1 MDPYEVLGVSR
12 DADMEEIKKAYR
24 KLSRKYH
31 PDANINNP
39 NKAQAE
45 EKFKQVQRAYQMIV
59 DEKEHGGSS
68 TSSSSY
74 SGQNTNSYG
83 GGYSNAGNQYGGG
96 YGNSNG
102 GYDYDPFES
111 FFGFGGYRQQR
122 DTTSDYGGDQL
133 LQAASRYINAGHFNE
148 ALNVLNGMDVKTAD
162 WYYLSACA
170 NAGLG
175 NNVTAKQH
183 AQTALNMD
191 PDNPQYR
198 NLVAN
203 LERGNAYYNTQGGQY
218 GMDCSGTNMLRVCL
232 PCCACMALSRCSSP
246 YGYFFCC

>member
-39 NKAQAE
+39 NKEQAE

-59 DEKEHGGSS
+59 DEKEHGGSAS
-68 TSSSSY
+68 GSSSY
-74 SGQNTNSYG
+74 GNQGSNPYG
-83 GGYSNAGNQYGGG
+83 GGYSNGGNQYGGG
-96 YGNSNG
+96 YGDFDN
-102 GYDYDPFES
+102 GYDYGPFGS

-122 DTTSDYGGDQL
+122 DNSDYGGDQL
-133 LQAASRYINAGHFNE
+133 LQAAARYINAGHFSE

-162 WYYLSACA
+162 WYFLSACA
-170 NAGLG
+170 NSGMG
-175 NNVTAKQH
+175 NNVTAKEH

-191 PDNPQYR
+191 PNNVKYR

-203 LERGNAYYNTQGGQY
+203 LERGNTYYNMQGGQY
-218 GMDCSGTNMLRVCL
+218 GTDCSSGNMIKMCI
-232 PCCACMALSRCSSP
+232 PCCACMAFSRCLTP
-246 YGYFFCC
+246 YSYFMCC